1 MAMNNDLV
9 LVETLKKNIRIS
21 KDNPE
26 DLIGHNGRIFIA
38 VELIDK
44 AFNKTPAVDLIDKIA
59 SFFEREENWVALKN
73 CWLEN
78 DRSDDLRKLLYKT
91 LTVARSVVIQ

>member
-1 MAMNNDLV
+1 MAMDNDLV

-26 DLIGHNGRIFIA
+26 DLIGNDGRIFIA

-44 AFNKTPAVDLIDKIA
+44 AFNETPAVDLIDKIA
-59 SFFEREENWVALKN
+59 SFFEREENWKALKV

-78 DRSDDLRKLLYKT
+78 DRSDDLRKLLHKA
-91 LTVARSVVIQ
+91 LKG